1 MKLLY
6 NFISKVERYIDG
18 KLPSKYLA
26 QYNPNIKKE
35 EVLLTDSIN
44 SEFFLD
50 IMIEALFKKMA
61 I

>member
-44 SEFFLD
+44 SEFFFGYHD
-50 IMIEALFKKMA
+50 RSPFQKDGI
-61 I
+61 